1 MSERKDFSGAPLLE
15 AEGVSKSFHGV
26 PALIDGRLLVRP
38 GTVHALC
45 GGNGAG
51 KSTFLSIVMGL
62 LRRDSGVIR
71 LKGRE
76 VDFHSAADAL
86 KSGIAIITQELAPV
100 PELTVAENL
109 FLGRE
114 PRRGG
119 VFVDFARMR
128 AEAQALLDRLRFDVP
143 AGARMADLSVAKI
156 QLVEIAKALSHDADI
171 VIMDEPTSAI
181 GEQEA
186 HVLFDAIRSVTA
198 HGSSV
203 IYVSHRLTEIFEI
216 AEDYTVF
223 RDGRC
228 VETGRIADIDRR
240 KLVTAILGHEVSTRA
255 AGPTTASSV
264 PMLRTTELS
273 LDGSFQNIS
282 MELAAGQITGIYGLL
297 GSGRTEF
304 LESIYGLRCPT
315 SGSAEFCG
323 DPLPMGRPR
332 ESIQRGIAMISEDRK
347 ESGLVLSASIRHNV
361 SLSTLKLLSTFGL
374 IEHRREDRMVTELSA
389 KLRVKSASLGLA
401 VENLS
406 GGNQQKVV
414 FARCLASS
422 PKLLICDEPTRGID
436 EGAKQ
441 EIYALLR
448 EFAASGGAVLMVSSE
463 APEILEV
470 CDRIHIFKAGRV
482 SGSLARGEASQQ
494 VMLDMAA

>member
-1 MSERKDFSGAPLLE
+1 MSESSKPTLPHLLE
-15 AEGVSKSFHGV
+15 AAGVAKSFHGV
-26 PALIDGRLLVRP
+26 PALLDGRLLVRP

-51 KSTFLSIVMGL
+51 KSTFLNIVMGL
-62 LRRDSGVIR
+62 LRRDGGTIR
-71 LKGRE
+71 LKGQE
-76 VDFHSAADAL
+76 VDFHSAAEAL

-100 PELTVAENL
+100 PEMTVAENL
-109 FLGRE
+109 YLGRE

-119 VFVDFARMR
+119 LFVDFAKMHEDARS
-128 AEAQALLDRLRFDVP
+128 LLDRLRFDVP
-143 AGARMADLSVAKI
+143 AGARMADLSLAKI
-156 QLVEIAKALSHDADI
+156 QLVEIAKALSHEADV

-181 GEQEA
+181 GEHEA

-216 AEDYTVF
+216 ADDYTVF

-240 KLVTAILGHEVSTRA
+240 KLVMAILGHDVSHRA
-255 AGPTTASSV
+255 VASAKEKQPS
-264 PMLRTTELS
+264 MLRTTELS
-273 LDGSFQNIS
+273 LDGCFANVSL
-282 MELAAGQITGIYGLL
+282 EVAAGEIAGIYGLL

-304 LESIYGLRCPT
+304 LESVYGLRNP
-315 SGSAEFCG
+315 SGGKVEFCG
-323 DPLPMGRPR
+323 DVLPPGRPS
-332 ESIQRGIAMISEDRK
+332 ESIRRGIAMISEDRK
-347 ESGLVLSASIRHNV
+347 ESGLVLNASIRHNI
-361 SLSTLKLLSTFGL
+361 SLSILRLLSTFGL
-374 IEHRREDRMVTELSA
+374 IERRREERLVTEMSS
-389 KLRVKSASLGLA
+389 KLRVKAASLSLA

-414 FARCLASS
+414 FARCLASQ

-448 EFAASGGAVLMVSSE
+448 EFAANGGAVLIVSSE

-470 CDRIHIFKAGRV
+470 SDRIVIFKDGRV
-482 SGSLARGEASQQ
+482 SGSLGREEASQQ

>member
-1 MSERKDFSGAPLLE
+1 MSKSASALPEYLLE
-15 AEGVSKSFHGV
+15 AVGVTKSFHGV
-26 PALIDGRLLVRP
+26 PALVDGGLLLRP

-51 KSTFLSIVMGL
+51 KSTFLNIVMGL
-62 LRRDSGVIR
+62 LRRDAGVVR

-76 VDFHSAADAL
+76 VEFHSAADAL

-100 PELTVAENL
+100 PEMTVAENL
-109 FLGRE
+109 YLGRE
-114 PRRGG
+114 PRHAGL
-119 VFVDFARMR
+119 FVDFARMH
-128 AEAQALLDRLRFDVP
+128 ADAQAMLDRLRFDVP
-143 AGARMADLSVAKI
+143 AGARMADLSLAKT
-156 QLVEIAKALSHDADI
+156 QLVEIAKALSHDADV

-181 GEQEA
+181 GEHET

-203 IYVSHRLTEIFEI
+203 VYVSHRLTEIFEI
-216 AEDYTVF
+216 ADDYTVF
-223 RDGRC
+223 RDGRR

-240 KLVTAILGHEVSTRA
+240 KLVMAILGHDVSHGA
-255 AGPTTASSV
+255 ATSGRRSES
-264 PMLRTTELS
+264 PMLRTTKLS
-273 LDGSFQNIS
+273 LAGNFENVSL
-282 MELAAGQITGIYGLL
+282 EVAAGEITGIYGLL

-304 LESIYGLRCPT
+304 LESVYGLRNP
-315 SGSAEFCG
+315 SGGNVEFCG
-323 DPLPMGRPR
+323 ELLPAGRPG
-332 ESIQRGIAMISEDRK
+332 ESIRRGIAMISEDRK
-347 ESGLVLSASIRHNV
+347 ESGLVLNASIRHNI
-361 SLSTLKLLSTFGL
+361 SLSTLKSLSRFGL
-374 IEHRREDRMVTELSA
+374 IERRREERMVTEMSA
-389 KLRVKSASLGLA
+389 KLRVKAASLSLA

-414 FARCLASS
+414 FARCLASR

-448 EFAASGGAVLMVSSE
+448 EFAASGGAVLIVSSE
-463 APEILEV
+463 APEILQV
-470 CDRIHIFKAGRV
+470 CDRIVIFKDGRV
-482 SGSLARGEASQQ
+482 SGCLAREHASQQ

>member
-1 MSERKDFSGAPLLE
+1 MSESEKAASGFLLE
-15 AEGVSKSFHGV
+15 AVGVAKSFNGV
-26 PALIDGRLLVRP
+26 PALLDGRLLVRP
-38 GTVHALC
+38 GNVHALC

-51 KSTFLSIVMGL
+51 KSTFLNIVMGL
-62 LRRDSGVIR
+62 LRRDAGTIR
-71 LKGRE
+71 LKGHE

-86 KSGIAIITQELAPV
+86 RSGIAIITQELAPV
-100 PELTVAENL
+100 PEMTLAENL
-109 FLGRE
+109 YLGRE
-114 PRRGG
+114 PRRAGL
-119 VFVDFARMR
+119 FVDFAQMR
-128 AEAQALLDRLRFDVP
+128 ADAQALLDRLRFDVP
-143 AGARMADLSVAKI
+143 AGARMADLSLAKI
-156 QLVEIAKALSHDADI
+156 QLVEIAKALSHDADV

-181 GEQEA
+181 GEHEA
-186 HVLFDAIRSVTA
+186 QVLFDAIRSVTA

-216 AEDYTVF
+216 ADEYTVF

-240 KLVTAILGHEVSTRA
+240 KLVTAILGHDVSNRIATSAQRTESA
-255 AGPTTASSV
+255 
-264 PMLRTTELS
+264 MLRTTKLS
-273 LDGSFQNIS
+273 LDGSFENVS
-282 MELAAGQITGIYGLL
+282 VDVGAGEIAGIYGLL

-304 LESIYGLRCPT
+304 LESVYGLRNP
-315 SGSAEFCG
+315 SAGSVEFCG
-323 DPLPMGRPR
+323 KVLPAGRPG
-332 ESIQRGIAMISEDRK
+332 ESIRRGIAMISEDRK
-347 ESGLVLSASIRHNV
+347 ESGLVLSASIRHNI
-361 SLSTLKLLSTFGL
+361 SLSTLRSLSTFGL
-374 IEHRREDRMVTELSA
+374 IERRREERIVSEMST
-389 KLRVKSASLGLA
+389 KLRVKAASLSLA

-414 FARCLASS
+414 FARCLASH

-448 EFAASGGAVLMVSSE
+448 EFAVSGGAVLIVSSE

-470 CDRIHIFKAGRV
+470 CDRIVIFKDGRV
-482 SGSLARGEASQQ
+482 SGSLAREEASQQ